1 MKRFSILLVLA
12 FVIHLIVGNI
22 GKVDFNLDN
31 VAKEILS
38 DEKDEKQ
45 EPDEYWYNPDDKDQ
59 HPHTAEESSV
69 STDENLVSDKNV
81 SEERKFY
88 GTDNKANLRE
98 LYYKD
103 GYIYFK
109 YLICKGDKINVGGVQ
124 YKQTNKVT
132 IETKLIEKCPSFDER
147 TEEDYTYNEGEPY
160 CGSSTFSI
168 EKFNDDFGRVYVGE
182 LSEEDAKKYRGITAK
197 VTMYY
202 DASNRISNGLS
213 MTRSVDY
220 SISIY

>member
-1 MKRFSILLVLA
+1 MKRFSILVVLILVIS
-12 FVIHLIVGNI
+12 FVTSHV
-22 GKVDFNLDN
+22 GKVDFSFDN
-31 VAKEILS
+31 VAREILS
-38 DEKDEKQ
+38 DSEDEKQ
-45 EPDEYWYNPDDKDQ
+45 DNGKSQNTVD
-59 HPHTAEESSV
+59 ESSV

-98 LYYKD
+98 LYYND

-109 YLICKGDKINVGGVQ
+109 YLICKGDTINVGGVQ

-147 TEEDYTYNEGEPY
+147 TEEDYTYNDREPY
-160 CGSSTFSI
+160 CSSSTFSI